1 MSKVTKWDYGFLPSV
16 CCREFPEELKYLDI
30 FLDLK
35 QYDQEAFRIAVNHY
49 KLDKSNQHKV
59 RDNIMNKIWD
69 KLQVQYIYSMTS
81 ILAHKYIWGID
92 NDYKRSIPVGIA
104 IPWFYSANA
113 LDIPPVL
120 THAAVDL
127 YNWQLI
133 DQKQPFSLDNIRNM
147 HLTTDTPEQR
157 QSESWFYLIMTAIE
171 GCCGEI
177 LPLSLKTLDLLEE
190 YSNPKKS
197 KTKSNANTLD
207 KIKKNLIKYS
217 EILSLQRDII
227 SRLPEHCVPDLFF
240 NTQRKYLWGSDS
252 DKLGGEVILEGDFPS
267 EPQTISFGGGSAAQS
282 SLIQVED
289 IFLGVKHPGDKFL
302 LKQRE
307 YMPGEH
313 RKILETMSLKQ
324 SLKHYID
331 RDIVQDEEIIEL
343 FNECLQKLVTF
354 RGVHMGIVK
363 NYIIQQV
370 QINEAH
376 EKGITVKQ
384 LEQQQRDGV
393 KGVGTGGTDLK
404 TFLNGIKKDTEA
416 AMVD

>member
-1 MSKVTKWDYGFLPSV
+1 MSEVTKWDHGFLPSK
-16 CCREFPEELKYLDI
+16 CCHDFPEEVKYLDI

-35 QYDQEAFRIAVNHY
+35 QYDPEAFRTAVSYHS
-49 KLDKSNQHKV
+49 LTKSTQHLI

-69 KLQVQYIYSMTS
+69 KYQIQYIYSMTS
-81 ILAHKYIWGID
+81 ILAHKYIWGVD
-92 NDYKRSIPVGIA
+92 DDYKCAVPVGIA
-104 IPWFYSANA
+104 IPWFYSAKA

-120 THAAVDL
+120 THATVDL

-133 DQKQPFSLDNIRNM
+133 NPEAPFTLDNLRNM
-147 HLTTDTPEQR
+147 HLMTDTPEQR

-177 LPLSLKTLDLLEE
+177 LPLSLETLDLLEE

-197 KTKSNANTLD
+197 TTKSKANSLD
-207 KIKKNLIKYS
+207 KIKGNLIKYAS
-217 EILSLQRDII
+217 LLSLQRDII
-227 SRLPEHCVPDLFF
+227 TRLPEKCVPHLFF

-252 DKLGGEVILEGDFPS
+252 DKLGGEVMLDGDFPNES
-267 EPQTISFGGGSAAQS
+267 QTISFGGGSAAQS

-302 LKQRE
+302 MKQRE

-313 RKILETMSLKQ
+313 RRILETMSLKQ

-331 RDIVQDEEIIEL
+331 RDIIKDDEIIEL

-370 QINEAH
+370 QVNDARK
-376 EKGITVKQ
+376 KGITVGE

-404 TFLNGIKKDTEA
+404 TFLNGIKQDTEN
-416 AMVD
+416 AMVE

>member
-1 MSKVTKWDYGFLPSV
+1 MSKVTKWDYGFLPSE

-35 QYDQEAFRIAVNHY
+35 QYDPEAFRSAVNHH
-49 KLDKSNQHKV
+49 KLNKSYQHTIRDK
-59 RDNIMNKIWD
+59 IMNKVWD
-69 KLQVQYIYSMTS
+69 KLQIQYIYSMTS

-92 NDYKRSIPVGIA
+92 EDYKHIVPVGIA
-104 IPWFYSANA
+104 IPWFYSAKA

-133 DQKQPFSLDNIRNM
+133 DPEQPFSLDNLRNM
-147 HLTTDTPEQR
+147 PLTTDNTEQR

-177 LPLSLKTLDLLEE
+177 LPLSLETLDLLED
-190 YSNPKKS
+190 YSNPKKN
-197 KTKSNANTLD
+197 TKGRTTILT
-207 KIKKNLIKYS
+207 KIKENLAKYS
-217 EILSLQRDII
+217 SLLSTQRDII
-227 SRLPEHCVPDLFF
+227 SRLPERCVPELFF

-252 DKLGGEVILEGDFPS
+252 DKLGGEVILEGDFPN

-289 IFLGVKHPGDKFL
+289 IFLGVKHPGDNFL
-302 LKQRE
+302 KKQRD

-313 RKILETMSLKQ
+313 RNILEKMSMRN

-331 RDIVQDEEIIEL
+331 RDLIMDEDVNGL
-343 FNECLQKLVTF
+343 FNECLQKLVIF
-354 RGVHMGIVK
+354 RGVHMGIVR
-363 NYIIQQV
+363 NYIIKQV
-370 QINEAH
+370 QINEARD
-376 EKGITVKQ
+376 KGITVTE

-393 KGVGTGGTDLK
+393 KGVGTGGTDLNS
-404 TFLNGIKKDTEA
+404 FLNGIKRDTEA
-416 AMVD
+416 AMVE